1 MEDTLDIASIAAGVN
16 AINLDAVMGSAVKR
30 EGLPADRAPAAVETY
45 RQFLTLVAAY
55 PKMAIC
61 VPSDAD
67 KIWHQ
72 HILATGQYAKDCTA
86 LCGRSIHHDPTAFG
100 TPEFHAAWAETAKL
114 YKDHF
119 GVDLDSDPTALD
131 RTPLSA
137 ATCYRPADPQDDLP
151 DELPPMISA
160 H

>member
-1 MEDTLDIASIAAGVN
+1 MDFTSITTTVN

-30 EGLPADRAPAAVETY
+30 EGLPTDRAPAAVETY
-45 RQFLTLVAAY
+45 RQFLTLAAAY
-55 PKMAIC
+55 PDRIIC

-72 HILATGQYAKDCTA
+72 HILSSGQYRKDCSA
-86 LCGRSIHHDPTAFG
+86 LYGRQLSHDPNAFG
-100 TPEFHAAWAETAKL
+100 TPTFAAAWAETVTL
-114 YKDHF
+114 YKAHF

-131 RTPLSA
+131 RTALSPA
-137 ATCYRPADPQDDLP
+137 NCYRDPQDDLP